1 MTTKKFSN
9 ALGNIGESYID
20 EAVTYTVKKK
30 NNVWLKW
37 GSIAACFALL
47 LCIGVPLTLHL
58 IPNEDIGDDH
68 GGDTGGYPFETL
80 EVGESMTYDNGT
92 ISYDEHNE
100 TSISFTINVTDPTEY
115 VYRDYRLSKGYYI
128 EFEENGKFTANHGDS
143 TGVSEYFDITLNG
156 EPINVI
162 TDEYGKVD
170 YDFTFMTTP
179 GTYKIVIDY
188 SKLFAAD
195 GDAAIVD
202 FKISGI
208 VAFNAKQFENNAE

>member
-47 LCIGVPLTLHL
+47 LCIGIPLTLHL
-58 IPNEDIGDDH
+58 IPSGDIGDDH
-68 GGDTGGYPFETL
+68 GGYPFETL

-162 TDEYGKVD
+162 TDEFGVD

-195 GDAAIVD
+195 GNAAIVN

>member
-1 MTTKKFSN
+1 MKTPRIVN
-9 ALGNIGESYID
+9 AVGHID
-20 EAVTYTVKKK
+20 DDLVSGTNRAKVVKK
-30 NNVWLKW
+30 NAWLKW

-47 LCIGVPLTLHL
+47 LCIGIPLTFHL
-58 IPNEDIGDDH
+58 IPNNDIGDDH
-68 GGDTGGYPFETL
+68 GGYPFETL

-92 ISYDEHNE
+92 ISYDEHSG

-115 VYRDYRLSKGYYI
+115 VYREYRLGKGYYI
-128 EFEENGKFTANHGDS
+128 EFEENGKITAENGLS
-143 TGVSEYFDITLNG
+143 YYVNEFFDITLNG

-162 TDEYGKVD
+162 TDEYGNVD

-202 FKISGI
+202 FTISGI
-208 VAFNAKQFENNAE
+208 VAFNAKHFENNAE

>member
-9 ALGNIGESYID
+9 ALGNIGESYVD
-20 EAVTYTVKKK
+20 EAATYTAKKK
-30 NNVWLKW
+30 NNVWVKW

-47 LCIGVPLTLHL
+47 LCIGIPLTLHL
-58 IPNEDIGDDH
+58 IPNGDIGDDH
-68 GGDTGGYPFETL
+68 GGYPFETL

-92 ISYDEHNE
+92 ISYDEHSG

-115 VYRDYRLSKGYYI
+115 VYREYRLGKGYYI
-128 EFEENGKFTANHGDS
+128 EFEENGKITAENGESHY
-143 TGVSEYFDITLNG
+143 VNEFFDITLNG

-162 TDEYGKVD
+162 TDKYGNVD

-202 FKISGI
+202 FTISGI

>member
-9 ALGNIGESYID
+9 ALGNIGESYVD
-20 EAVTYTVKKK
+20 EAATYTAKKK
-30 NNVWLKW
+30 NNVWVKW

-47 LCIGVPLTLHL
+47 LCIGIPLTLHL
-58 IPNEDIGDDH
+58 IPSGDVGDDH
-68 GGDTGGYPFETL
+68 GGYPFETL

-92 ISYDEHNE
+92 ISYDEHNG
-100 TSISFTINVTDPTEY
+100 TSISFTIIVTDPTEY
-115 VYRDYRLSKGYYI
+115 VYREYRLSKGYYI
-128 EFEENGKFTANHGDS
+128 EFEENGKITAEHGKS
-143 TGVSEYFDITLNG
+143 YYVNELFDITLNG

-162 TDEYGKVD
+162 TDEYGNVD

-202 FKISGI
+202 FTISGI

>member
-1 MTTKKFSN
+1 MKTPRIVN
-9 ALGNIGESYID
+9 AVGHID
-20 EAVTYTVKKK
+20 DDLVSGTNRAKVVKK
-30 NNVWLKW
+30 NAWLKW

-47 LCIGVPLTLHL
+47 LCIGIPLTLHL
-58 IPNEDIGDDH
+58 IPNGDIGDDH
-68 GGDTGGYPFETL
+68 GGYPFETL

-92 ISYDEHNE
+92 IIYDEHNG

-128 EFEENGKFTANHGDS
+128 EYEENGKITAEHGYS

-179 GTYKIVIDY
+179 GTYKVVIDY
-188 SKLFAAD
+188 SKLFDAD

-208 VAFNAKQFENNAE
+208 VAFNAKHFENNAE

>member
-9 ALGNIGESYID
+9 ALGNIGESYVD
-20 EAVTYTVKKK
+20 EAATYTAKKK
-30 NNVWLKW
+30 NNVWVKW

-47 LCIGVPLTLHL
+47 LCIGIPLTLHL
-58 IPNEDIGDDH
+58 IPNGDIGDDH
-68 GGDTGGYPFETL
+68 GGYPFETL

-92 ISYDEHNE
+92 ISYDEHNA

-115 VYRDYRLSKGYYI
+115 VYREYRLSKGYYI
-128 EFEENGKFTANHGDS
+128 EFEENGKITAEHGKS
-143 TGVSEYFDITLNG
+143 YYVNELFDITLNG

-162 TDEYGKVD
+162 TDEYGNVD

-202 FKISGI
+202 FTISGI

>member
-162 TDEYGKVD
+162 TDEFGNVD
-170 YDFTFMTTP
+170 YDFTRRLTIFLQSQSASSCVSAFSMPTNIMNPSWIDDLHTP
-179 GTYKIVIDY
+179 SMVTE
-188 SKLFAAD
+188 A
-195 GDAAIVD
+195 
-202 FKISGI
+202 
-208 VAFNAKQFENNAE
+208 

>member
-1 MTTKKFSN
+1 MKTPRMVNSV
-9 ALGNIGESYID
+9 GQID
-20 EAVTYTVKKK
+20 DDLITVAAECKKK
-30 NNVWLKW
+30 KKSSWMKW

-47 LCIGVPLTLHL
+47 LCICVPLTLHL
-58 IPNEDIGDDH
+58 IPREDIGDDH

-115 VYRDYRLSKGYYI
+115 VYREYRLGKGYYI
-128 EFEENGKFTANHGDS
+128 EFEENGKIT
-143 TGVSEYFDITLNG
+143 SENCLSYSVNEFFDITLNG

-162 TDEYGKVD
+162 TDEYGNVD

-202 FKISGI
+202 FTISGI
-208 VAFNAKQFENNAE
+208 VAFNVKQFENNAE

>member
-20 EAVTYTVKKK
+20 EAATYTAKKK
-30 NNVWLKW
+30 NNVWVKW

-47 LCIGVPLTLHL
+47 LCIGIPLTLHL
-58 IPNEDIGDDH
+58 IPNGDIGDDH
-68 GGDTGGYPFETL
+68 GGYPFETL

-115 VYRDYRLSKGYYI
+115 VYREYRLGKGYYI
-128 EFEENGKFTANHGDS
+128 EFEENGKITAENGESHY
-143 TGVSEYFDITLNG
+143 VNEFFDITLNG

-162 TDEYGKVD
+162 TDKYGNVD

-195 GDAAIVD
+195 GDAAISD
-202 FKISGI
+202 FTISGI

>member
-9 ALGNIGESYID
+9 ALGNIGENYVD
-20 EAVTYTVKKK
+20 EAATYTAKKK

-47 LCIGVPLTLHL
+47 LCIGIPLTLHL
-58 IPNEDIGDDH
+58 IPSGDIGDDH
-68 GGDTGGYPFETL
+68 GGYPFETL

-162 TDEYGKVD
+162 TDEFGVD

-195 GDAAIVD
+195 GDAAIVN

>member
-9 ALGNIGESYID
+9 ALGNIGESYVD
-20 EAVTYTVKKK
+20 EAATYTAKKK
-30 NNVWLKW
+30 NNVWVKW

-47 LCIGVPLTLHL
+47 LCIGIPLTLHL
-58 IPNEDIGDDH
+58 IPNGDIGDDH
-68 GGDTGGYPFETL
+68 GGYPFETL

-92 ISYDEHNE
+92 ISYDEHSG

-115 VYRDYRLSKGYYI
+115 VYREYRLSKGYYI
-128 EFEENGKFTANHGDS
+128 EFEENGKITAEHGKS
-143 TGVSEYFDITLNG
+143 YYVNELFDITLNG

-162 TDEYGKVD
+162 TDEYGNVD

-179 GTYKIVIDY
+179 GTYKVVIDY
-188 SKLFAAD
+188 SKLFDAD

-202 FKISGI
+202 FTISGV
-208 VAFNAKQFENNAE
+208 VAFNAKHFENNAE